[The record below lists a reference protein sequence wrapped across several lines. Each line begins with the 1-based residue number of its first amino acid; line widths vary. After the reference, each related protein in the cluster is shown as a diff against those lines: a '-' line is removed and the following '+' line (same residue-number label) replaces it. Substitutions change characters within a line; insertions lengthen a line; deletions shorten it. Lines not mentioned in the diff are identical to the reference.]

1 MKDHICK
8 VMTLIDRNYLN
19 KHSRVHHFGRH
30 QDIEFRWEKGKN
42 SNQAP
47 HWSFQY
53 KGEKRRFFFTQEN
66 VVKALR
72 EFEVNQMMFLSYL
85 EQILLHE
92 TIYLQMSLEN
102 LEQNLGKERI
112 DEARK
117 ACDKFLSEMKKH
129 VDKEIKKHLK
139 NPGDVSKTIRITDV
153 E

>member
-19 KHSRVHHFGRH
+19 KNSRVHRFGRH
-30 QDIEFRWEKGKN
+30 QEVEFRWERGKN
-42 SNQAP
+42 PNKPPQ
-47 HWSFQY
+47 WSFQF
-53 KGEKRRFFFTQEN
+53 KGEKRRFYFSQDN
-66 VVKALR
+66 VINALR

-85 EQILLHE
+85 EQTILHDA
-92 TIYLQMSLEN
+92 IYLQMSLEN
-102 LEQNLGKERI
+102 LEKSIGKERI

-117 ACDKFLSEMKKH
+117 ACDKFISEMKKH
-129 VDKEIKKHLK
+129 VDQEIKKHLK